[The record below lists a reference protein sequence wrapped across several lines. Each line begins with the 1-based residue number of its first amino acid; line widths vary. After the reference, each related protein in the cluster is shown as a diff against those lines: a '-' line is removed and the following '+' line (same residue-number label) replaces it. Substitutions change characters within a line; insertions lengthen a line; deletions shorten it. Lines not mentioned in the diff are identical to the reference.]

1 MNYSEYPYY
10 TNQGWINPKNPAS
23 RFTFLEDSYQGSGGY
38 ATGAYLIP
46 NKREKQVDFEVRKMR
61 SRIINHFKPIVD
73 GMVTP
78 IFRGSPTREFGNED
92 ITMSQAEAVAM
103 FLSDCDGSG
112 TSFEDFMKKCARSSR
127 KYDST
132 FVLIDNKAITGY
144 LTEAD
149 LQERNNLPYLVNI
162 TPDRIVEVSM
172 DEAGNVRD
180 IQWITYEIVEDVGKV
195 PVDVFWSATHW
206 RKEVKGEIIEQAEN
220 ELGFVP
226 VFPLYPCD
234 NEDYTTDPMPYGL
247 SFSLASIQYNLFNL
261 ASAINQIAEDQAY
274 SILCFPG
281 EAAELTLGTN
291 NALVGYGKDGNEP
304 KFISP
309 DAGQLDTLYDKLFT
323 GMVNEMYS
331 TAYMNHLRTF
341 QQSADSKRL
350 DNERTYE
357 VLIDFREQIA
367 TLDKKLIASLGLYL
381 GVDLEYSVSYPHNF
395 GIKNLEQDIEVFG
408 ALQGTAPT
416 EVISEIVKRIKN
428 ASLTGNSPE
437 KMEALDLIIDNYY
450 KLLNTEPVAEEQVA
464 VEDEEPTN

>member
-10 TNQGWINPKNPAS
+10 SSQGWVNPKQLAN
-23 RFTFLEDSYQGSGGY
+23 RFRFLEDSYQGSGGY

-46 NKREKQVDFEVRKMR
+46 NKREKQADFEIRKMR

-78 IFRGSPTREFGNED
+78 IFRGSPTREFNGN
-92 ITMSQAEAVAM
+92 INMAQAGAIDSFMA
-103 FLSDCDGSG
+103 DCDGSG
-112 TSFEDFMKKCARSSR
+112 TSFEDFMKKCARSAR

-132 FVLIDNKAITGY
+132 FILIDNKAITGY

-149 LQERNNLPYLVNI
+149 LEERDNLPYLVNI
-162 TPDRIVEVSM
+162 TPDRIIDIAM
-172 DEAGNVRD
+172 DEAGNVKS
-180 IQWITYEIVEDVGKV
+180 IHWITYETFEETGKIA
-195 PVDVFWSATHW
+195 VDVFWSDTIW
-206 RKEVKGEIIEQAEN
+206 RKEIKGEVIEQAEN

-247 SFSLASIQYNLFNL
+247 SFSLATIQYSLFNL

-281 EAAELTLGTN
+281 EAAELTLGSN

-331 TAYMNHLRTF
+331 TASMNHLRTF

-367 TLDKKLIASLGLYL
+367 TLDKKLMYALGLYL
-381 GVDLEYSVSYPHNF
+381 GVELEYSVSYPHNF
-395 GIKNLEQDIEVFG
+395 GIKNLEQDIEVYS
-408 ALQGTAPT
+408 ALQGQAPS
-416 EVISEIVKRIKN
+416 EVVSEIVKRIKN
-428 ASLTGNSPE
+428 ASLTGHSPE

-450 KLLNTEPVAEEQVA
+450 KLLNREPPAEEPVV